1 MTAIRVV
8 DRWLAP
14 AEQVRRRVWRRAA
27 AVGVAVWRFRAELLV
42 ALAALAGWFALTW
55 VIADVFGHATRV
67 WVVSL
72 GLLAFSLVGWRFLW
86 DIITTGLYPLTRAKP
101 EKPNRG

>member
-1 MTAIRVV
+1 VAEWLKAARRSLGILASTALSSI
-8 DRWLAP
+8 WK
-14 AEQVRRRVWRRAA
+14 W
-27 AVGVAVWRFRAELLV
+27 RAELLV
-42 ALAALAGWFALTW
+42 AFAALAGWFALTW
-55 VIADVFGHATRV
+55 VIVDVIGHATRV

-101 EKPNRG
+101 EKPNSG